1 MNPTPE
7 TILEYQNLLFSIAY
21 QMTGEVAISEDVVQ
35 EVWTNWMEKALE
47 TVANP
52 RAYLARS
59 VVNRSLNYLAEAK
72 RRREAYRGTWLPEP
86 LVYDAHVQTEAQ
98 LDLSYSFML
107 LLEKLTPTERAVFV
121 LRESFEFDYQELAE
135 ILDSNEANCRQ
146 LYHRAQ
152 EKIANPKKRF
162 VFDKV
167 QHQQLLETF
176 TKASETGDITDF
188 IQLLKEDIAVYSDGG
203 GKASAALHP
212 LFGKTIVEKF
222 LRGLAKKGFPHFTLK
237 PVIVN
242 GSMAFLIFN
251 RHDQQLETVFVIE
264 AGEGGISNLYFVRNP
279 DKLEHLN
286 PIFRKM

>member
-7 TILEYQNLLFSIAY
+7 IILEYQNLLFSIAY
-21 QMTGEVAISEDVVQ
+21 QMTGEVATSEDVVQ
-35 EVWTNWMEKALE
+35 EVWANWIEKTTE

-59 VVNRSLNYLAEAK
+59 AVNRSLNYLTEAK
-72 RRREAYRGTWLPEP
+72 RQRESYRGTWLPEP
-86 LVYDAHVQTEAQ
+86 LVHDVHEQTEAQ

-107 LLEKLTPTERAVFV
+107 LLEKLTPTERAVFI
-121 LRESFEFDYQELAE
+121 LKESFEFDYQELAE
-135 ILDSNEANCRQ
+135 MLASNETNCRQ
-146 LYHRAQ
+146 LYHRAK
-152 EKIANPKKRF
+152 EKMAKPQKRF
-162 VFDKV
+162 AFDKT

-176 TKASETGDITDF
+176 TQASKSGDITDF

-203 GKASAALHP
+203 GKVSAALHP

-222 LRGLAKKGFPHFTLK
+222 LRGLVKKGFPHFTLK

-251 RHDQQLETVFVIE
+251 RHNQQLETVLIIE
-264 AGEGGISNLYFVRNP
+264 AGEEGISNLYFVRNP
-279 DKLEHLN
+279 DKLVHLN
-286 PIFRKM
+286 LIFRQM